1 MSFPNIV
8 LEKLSTKLANLN
20 INYRIYYKKEL
31 ESFMDFQE
39 ENNYQKYLEEGLLQ
53 VEIDKKVDLIKYK
66 LNRLNLIDINK
77 KLEKILEII

>member
-1 MSFPNIV
+1 
-8 LEKLSTKLANLN
+8 
-20 INYRIYYKKEL
+20 
-31 ESFMDFQE
+31 MDFQE
-39 ENNYQKYLEEGLLQ
+39 ENNYQKYLEEWLLQ

>member
-1 MSFPNIV
+1 
-8 LEKLSTKLANLN
+8 
-20 INYRIYYKKEL
+20 
-31 ESFMDFQE
+31 MDFQE

-53 VEIDKKVDLIKYK
+53 VEIDKTVDLIKYK